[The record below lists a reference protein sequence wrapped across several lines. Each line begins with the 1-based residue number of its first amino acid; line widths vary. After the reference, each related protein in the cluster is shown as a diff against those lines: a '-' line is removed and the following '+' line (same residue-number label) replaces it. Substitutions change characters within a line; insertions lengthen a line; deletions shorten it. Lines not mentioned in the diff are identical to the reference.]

1 MQLSADSRYRNRAM
15 LESWAQGVA
24 GSVAY
29 YRDPDGRWT
38 VTLRAS
44 SEPGPETLV
53 LTSGPVDSIEAG
65 CVVVM
70 TGLLEAG
77 QTMGGFTPPE

>member
-1 MQLSADSRYRNRAM
+1 M
-15 LESWAQGVA
+15 LESWTKRVGGAVE
-24 GSVAY
+24 Y
-29 YRDPDGRWT
+29 YRDPDGQWT

-53 LTSGPVDSIEAG
+53 VASGPMETIEAG

-70 TGLLEAG
+70 TGLTEAG
-77 QTMGGFTPPE
+77 QTVQGFSPS